1 MTTTLSA
8 VPNHLA
14 RRSDRWLPTRAG
26 LMSVWRYVEET
37 FEFHRGRLL
46 LRGPN
51 GSGKSMAL
59 ELLLPFLLDAD
70 TSPNRLTSAAKSRG
84 GLFDRIMTGADEP
97 SRTGYA
103 WVEFRRGRDA
113 FTIGARMRASQST
126 RKVDVDYFTTTQVVG
141 EDLHLLDGQRVPLA
155 LKALKEALGD
165 RGRVHGTAEEHRN
178 AVRET
183 LYEGFGPDRYASVVT
198 ALLALR
204 KEKLSQ
210 NLDLDKLSE
219 VMSEA
224 LPPIDEHDIAAVA
237 EGFERLDRRRD
248 QLESLRTDVRE
259 VDALVNRQRAYA
271 RHVVAWLADEVR
283 AAESRRDT
291 VTRTAR
297 EAAERLAA
305 EQERLRDVVERA
317 GELERH
323 IREAGSQA
331 DGYRDSEAFR
341 EGSRL
346 VELRAQLRE
355 RRGDL
360 DHSEGRMAAAEERLT
375 RAREAVEDA
384 AAGLAAGEGNLAQ
397 AHQALGR
404 SALAADSAAVVE
416 EATAL
421 ADPST
426 DGEDAERL
434 VAAHVTARRHAIS
447 DVRAV
452 LGEHERARQQRDLR
466 AEEVEDALAALDE
479 AVEAARTAGTRLE
492 AAVAGYVAAV
502 ERWVE
507 QCRHVPELRL
517 RSALPDDVADPDRV
531 TAALAEL
538 RTDLLVDHDRSVSG
552 IVGQQRELDEA
563 HAELVAERQRYAA
576 GSLVEPD
583 PPPWRDDRSSEPGA
597 PLWRAVDVAE
607 EVPASVLD
615 GVEAALAA
623 AGLID
628 AWVRPDG
635 SVDLGRSDVTLVP
648 TPLDGD
654 TLRSVLVPLDAHD
667 LAADLVDRVVR
678 SIRVVDTVGR
688 GAGRVTAPPE
698 AASPDAAAE
707 VAIGRDGTFRLG
719 ASLGRGAVGPAALL
733 GAEARE
739 RRRLAR
745 LAELDGLIEANR
757 QEHRRLGA
765 ARDALARAW
774 EATVAELDTAPAGEG
789 VRGAQR
795 DHDAAQVREDERRRQ
810 WQAQRERFGK
820 AEQRMRDAVRRLTAE
835 AARHGVPSD
844 AGALDELAGAIDALE
859 RAVAVW
865 ARRWRER
872 RSALVAVTRERDGLD
887 TATAAYATDRDAHAR
902 VNRAVE
908 DLTARVRAVE
918 EALGSS
924 YDEILQR
931 IDELDRQREAE
942 ERERGDLATARLGL
956 ERLIGG
962 LEASLRQAEADR
974 AAAEHHR
981 SAVHRRFA
989 TAVGRGLARDAGVA
1003 VPDELEGVTAVLS
1016 AARELAAS
1024 LGQVDTGQPARDRA
1038 SSRVEEQLH
1047 LTRQRLTGHDLER
1060 TPTDDGWIDLT
1071 ALSGGQ
1077 RRRAGHLA
1085 EALRAN
1091 LDSATAELHDE
1102 EEQLFARVL
1111 AGDIRRALAARIR
1124 HANELVASI
1133 NHQLEQVKTKAGGV
1147 QARLTWK
1154 VDDEQPDAVRS
1165 ARALLLRDP
1174 CDLDDGETAALQAF
1188 VRARVE
1194 QARAELEA
1202 NAPWEARLRETLDY
1216 RRWHRFAL
1224 QIAHRDWQ
1232 DYQPATPRRLQ
1243 KLSTG
1248 ERSIA
1253 LHLPMLAS
1261 IAAHYTAADG
1271 GPPGCPRLILLDEL
1285 FAGVDPA
1292 NRAQLFARFTDWDLD
1307 AVFTSDHEWCQYA
1320 TLDGIAIHHLHP
1332 PAGDEPVTSTRF
1344 TWDGRQRTIDPPAA

>member
-1 MTTTLSA
+1 MTTPLSA
-8 VPNHLA
+8 VPDHPA
-14 RRSDRWLPTRAG
+14 ERSDRWLPTRAG
-26 LMSVWRYVEET
+26 LTSVWRYVEET

-97 SRTGYA
+97 SRTGYVWA
-103 WVEFRRGRDA
+103 EFRRGRDA
-113 FTIGARMRASQST
+113 FTLGARMRASQST

-141 EDLHLLDGQRVPLA
+141 ENLHLLDEQRVPLS
-155 LKALKEALGD
+155 LKTLKEALGD
-165 RGRVHGTAEEHRN
+165 RGRVHGTAEDHRN

-210 NLDLDKLSE
+210 NLDLDKLSD

-248 QLESLRTDVRE
+248 QLDSLRTDLRE

-271 RHVVAWLADEVR
+271 RHVVAWLADTVR

-297 EAAERLAA
+297 EAAETLATQ
-305 EQERLRDVVERA
+305 QERLRELVERD
-317 GELERH
+317 ESLERR
-323 IREAGSQA
+323 IGEARTRAGAYRE
-331 DGYRDSEAFR
+331 SEAYR

-346 VELRAQLRE
+346 VELRGQLRE

-360 DHSEGRMAAAEERLT
+360 DERERRVADAEARL
-375 RAREAVEDA
+375 ARSSTAVDDA
-384 AAGLAAGEGNLAQ
+384 AAGLATAEGNLTH
-397 AHQALGR
+397 AHQALGH
-404 SALAADSAAVVE
+404 SALAANSGAVVE
-416 EATAL
+416 EATTMT
-421 ADPST
+421 DPSP
-426 DGEDAERL
+426 DAEDAERL
-434 VAAHVTARRHAIS
+434 VAAHVTARRQAIAE
-447 DVRAV
+447 VRAV
-452 LGEHERARQQRDLR
+452 LREHERAAQQRDLR
-466 AEEVEDALAALDE
+466 AEAVEQALEALDE
-479 AVEAARTAGTRLE
+479 AIDAAGAARQWLE
-492 AAVAGYVAAV
+492 AAVAGYVTSI
-502 ERWVE
+502 EQWVDS
-507 QCRHVPELRL
+507 CRQIPEARL
-517 RSALPDDVADPDRV
+517 RTALPEDVAEPERV
-531 TAALAEL
+531 TAALANL
-538 RTDLLVDHDRSVSG
+538 RTDLHVEHDRSVRE
-552 IVGQQRELDEA
+552 VGRQQRHLDEV
-563 HAELVAERQRYAA
+563 HADLAAERERHAA
-576 GSLVEPD
+576 GSLVEPH
-583 PPPWRDDRSSEPGA
+583 PPPWRDDRTGEPGA

-607 EVPASVLD
+607 GIPATVLD

-623 AGLID
+623 AGLLD

-635 SVDLGRSDVTLVP
+635 AVDLGRSDVTLVP
-648 TPLDGD
+648 GPLEGD
-654 TLRSVLVPLDAHD
+654 TLRSVLAPLEVSG
-667 LAADLVDRVVR
+667 LATDLVDRVLR
-678 SIRVVDTVGR
+678 SIRVVDSVGR
-688 GAGRVTAPPE
+688 GAGSATQL
-698 AASPDAAAE
+698 PDTAAE

-719 ASLGRGAVGPAALL
+719 AAVGRGAVGPAALL

-757 QEHRRLGA
+757 QEHHQLRA
-765 ARDALARAW
+765 ARDALERAW
-774 EATVAELDTAPAGEG
+774 QATIAELDTAPTGDG
-789 VRGAQR
+789 VRAAER
-795 DHDAAQVREDERRRQ
+795 DYDAAQVREGERRRH
-810 WQAQRERFGK
+810 WQVQRERVGE
-820 AEQRMRDAVRRLTAE
+820 AEQRVRDAIRRLSAE

-844 AGALDELAGAIDALE
+844 VDALDAFARSIDVLE
-859 RAVAVW
+859 RATAVW

-872 RSALVAVTRERDGLD
+872 RSALATVTREREELEG
-887 TATAAYATDRDAHAR
+887 AKAAYEVERDAHAR
-902 VNRAVE
+902 VERAAEDLATRERAVE
-908 DLTARVRAVE
+908 Q
-918 EALGSS
+918 ALGSD

-931 IDELDRQREAE
+931 IDTLERQREAD
-942 ERERGDLATARLGL
+942 ERERSKLASDRPTLD
-956 ERLIGG
+956 ELIGR
-962 LEASLRQAEADR
+962 LKESVRQAEADR
-974 AAAEHHR
+974 TAAEAHR
-981 SAVHRRFA
+981 SDTHVRFVA
-989 TAVGRGLARDAGVA
+989 AVGCGLVSDAGVA
-1003 VPDELEGVTAVLS
+1003 VQAELEGVTAVLS
-1016 AARELAAS
+1016 AAREVAAS
-1024 LGQVDTGQPARDRA
+1024 LGQIDTDQPARDRA

-1047 LTRQRLTGHDLER
+1047 LTRQRLTGYDLER

-1077 RRRAGHLA
+1077 RRRVGHLA
-1085 EALRAN
+1085 DALRAN

-1154 VDDEQPDAVRS
+1154 VDEEQPDAVRS

-1174 CDLDDGETAALQAF
+1174 SDLDDGETAALQAF

-1224 QIAHRDWQ
+1224 QISHRDW
-1232 DYQPATPRRLQ
+1232 DGYQPATSRRLQ

-1271 GPPGCPRLILLDEL
+1271 GPAGCPRLILLDEL

-1332 PAGDEPVTSTRF
+1332 PVGDEPVTSTRF